1 MGYYTNSLFKVTWED
16 RYLIYGFHFRAAKQ
30 VPQQVLSLAEL
41 RTTNCNSQCS
51 SQQGAPESIPHPPN
65 NLKPKFDFVMS
76 SKLSVQN
83 NASFCHFDNF
93 LKCQINGLDQ
103 SQIQVTHYKAQEHL
117 MCLYLLLKILGL
129 SQSRISAGY
138 FNISI
143 LLNFAL
149 ISNYMAS
156 PLVLVN
162 S

>member
-1 MGYYTNSLFKVTWED
+1 MWGQVSYLWISLQ
-16 RYLIYGFHFRAAKQ
+16 AAKQ
-30 VPQQVLSLAEL
+30 VLQQVLSLAEL
-41 RTTNCNSQCS
+41 RTTNWSSQCS

-65 NLKPKFDFVMS
+65 NLKPKSDFLMS
-76 SKLSVQN
+76 PKLSVQKN
-83 NASFCHFDNF
+83 VSFCHFDNF
-93 LKCQINGLDQ
+93 LKCQINGLGQ
-103 SQIQVTHYKAQEHL
+103 SQIQVTHYKAQEQL
-117 MCLYLLLKILGL
+117 MYLYLLLKILGL

-149 ISNYMAS
+149 ISNYMTS